1 MTIKLALALLTLGSA
16 TLAAAQTPQ
25 TVAPEARSFMI
36 GAIKATSLH
45 DGGLLIPND
54 AKTFGVDAGAPAV
67 TAVLTANGMPGD
79 AIPVSINSL
88 LVRVP
93 GHVVVI
99 DTGLGPKA
107 NSQLMASLALAGV
120 APADVTDVLIT
131 HSHGDHVGG
140 LATADGK
147 AAFPNAK
154 VRMTAAEWT
163 YMQAQPNAADLVAAI
178 TPQIATFAPGATVV
192 PGITAISIPGHTPGH
207 VAYEIVSGRS
217 RLLDIGDSAHSSV
230 ISLAEPDWTMGF
242 DGDKAV
248 GKTSRR
254 KLLTDLSASH
264 EMMFAPHFP
273 YPAIGTVAKKANGF
287 TWAPAATASF
297 TN

>member
-25 TVAPEARSFMI
+25 SVAPEARGFMV
-36 GAIKATSLH
+36 GTIKVTSLH
-45 DGGLLIPND
+45 DGGLSIPNN

-67 TAVLTANGMPGD
+67 AQVLAANGQPTD
-79 AIPVSINSL
+79 SIPVSINSL

-93 GHVVVI
+93 GHLVVI

-107 NSQLMASLALAGV
+107 DSQLMASLALAGV
-120 APADVTDVLIT
+120 APGDVTDVLIT

-140 LATADGK
+140 LANADGTP
-147 AAFPNAK
+147 AFPNAK
-154 VRMTAAEWT
+154 VRMAAAEWT
-163 YMQAQPNAADLVAAI
+163 YMQGQPNAADLVKAI
-178 TPQIATFAPGATVV
+178 TPQIATFAPGAAVI

-207 VAYEIVSGRS
+207 VAYEIASGS
-217 RLLDIGDSAHSSV
+217 QRLLDIGDSAHSSV
-230 ISLAEPDWTMGF
+230 ISLSQPDWTMGF

-248 GKTSRR
+248 GKVSRR
-254 KLLTDLSASH
+254 KLLADLSKSH
-264 EMMFAPHFP
+264 ETIFAPHFP
-273 YPAIGTVAKKANGF
+273 YPAIGTVATKGSSFA
-287 TWAPAATASF
+287 WQPAAAASF